1 MIWSGYSRG
10 RFPAAIVTRTFPFLA
25 ARPATTALVASA
37 LLLAPACSGGGEPSP
52 ASETTRR
59 PTIHAMAR
67 ALGRDAVERLVRGYV
82 PGRSGEIQIV
92 PEPWNVLGQWNGG
105 VRGARDPRTTHPTP
119 WSYHQRVPIVLYGPG
134 SVRDGLISDRSV
146 DVADLAP
153 TFAQLLG
160 MPFDAPG
167 GSPLRDSLTPGARRP
182 AAIVVVVQDG
192 GGWNALERWPQAWPE
207 LRRLASSGTAYV
219 NATAGS
225 APSITAP
232 VHATIGTGAY
242 PRGHGIPENTVR
254 LPGGEVADAFGGDEG
269 DPSLL
274 RLPTF
279 ADAWER
285 RMAGEPWVG
294 LVGYETWHLP
304 MMGTGS
310 PGGDR
315 DVVMLWDRHA
325 GGLGRLW
332 APADRYR
339 LPASAPGTDLL
350 ERRLRGLDRA
360 DGAADGRWRGVDL
373 ANTYEVPGT
382 PAFASF
388 AGDAVVRV
396 VRRAPIGDDRVTDLL
411 FVEQK
416 TIDYGGHLWNMESP
430 SEGDVIRAADRALA
444 RLVDA
449 LDREVGRGRYVL
461 AVTADHGQTPNPA
474 TTGGLRVDRY
484 ALAADVEARFGAG
497 IVTEV
502 HPSQLFL
509 DREAARAAGVR
520 VWDVARF
527 IGDYR
532 YGDGIPAGTDVEG
545 LPASVLNRRVF
556 AAAIPGPFLAGLSP
570 DEIDRLGPGSYPEG
584 DLSTPPQR
592 PRELLTD

>member
-1 MIWSGYSRG
+1 M
-10 RFPAAIVTRTFPFLA
+10 TRALPFLA
-25 ARPATTALVASA
+25 ARPATTALVAGA
-37 LLLAPACSGGGEPSP
+37 LLLVPACSGDGTPPPSSEP
-52 ASETTRR
+52 AR
-59 PTIHAMAR
+59 PQTIHAMAR
-67 ALGRDAVERLVRGYV
+67 TLGRDAVERLVRGYV
-82 PGRSGEIQIV
+82 AGRSGEIQIV

-105 VRGARDPRTTHPTP
+105 VRGPRDPRTTHPTP
-119 WSYHQRVPIVLYGPG
+119 WSYHQRVPIVLYGPRF
-134 SVRDGLISDRSV
+134 VRGGVVSDRSV

-153 TFAQLLG
+153 TFADLLG
-160 MPFDAPG
+160 MPFDAPAG
-167 GSPLRDSLTPGARRP
+167 TPLREAVMNDARRP

-192 GGWNALERWPQAWPE
+192 GGWNALERWPAAWPE
-207 LRRLASSGTAYV
+207 LRRLASRGTAYV

-242 PRGHGIPENTVR
+242 PQEHGIPENTVR
-254 LPGGEVADAFGGDEG
+254 VPGGEIADAFGDEAG

-274 RLPTF
+274 RLPTV

-285 RMAGEPWVG
+285 RNGGEPWVG

-310 PGGDR
+310 AGGDR
-315 DVVMLWDRHA
+315 DVAVLWDRHA
-325 GGLGRLW
+325 GGLGELW
-332 APADRYR
+332 APPDRYR
-339 LPASAPGTDLL
+339 LPASAPETNLL

-382 PAFASF
+382 PGFASF
-388 AGDAVVRV
+388 AGDAVVHV
-396 VRRAPIGDDRVTDLL
+396 VRRAPIGDDGVTDLL

-416 TIDYGGHLWNMESP
+416 TIDYGGHLWNMESR
-430 SEGDVIRAADRALA
+430 SERDVIRAADRALA
-444 RLVDA
+444 RLVDE
-449 LDREVGRGRYVL
+449 LDREVGRRRYVL

-474 TTGGLRVDRY
+474 RTGGLRIDRY
-484 ALAADVEARFGAG
+484 ALAADIEARFGAG

-502 HPSQLFL
+502 HPAQLFL

-520 VWDVARF
+520 ARDVARF

-532 YGDGIPAGTDVEG
+532 YGDGIPAGTEVDG

-556 AAAIPGPFLAGLSP
+556 AAALPGVFLAGLSGE
-570 DEIDRLGPGSYPEG
+570 EIERLGLGSYPEG
-584 DLSTPPQR
+584 DLTTS
-592 PRELLTD
+592 PRGPRRLLRG